1 MDMKFVKG
9 LVIGGLV
16 TTGMVMLWQNDNMFN
31 TNKMM
36 KKGPQNCG
44 GLSISSGQPTRLPRA
59 KASCRFRCLR
69 LHRTQ
74 DARRSSAERRFENT
88 PPIRVRKRRFQHGRY
103 PYGWSTQ
110 DFFP

>member
-36 KKGPQNCG
+36 KKGKKFVKKLG
-44 GLSISSGQPTRLPRA
+44 IM
-59 KASCRFRCLR
+59 
-69 LHRTQ
+69 
-74 DARRSSAERRFENT
+74 
-88 PPIRVRKRRFQHGRY
+88 
-103 PYGWSTQ
+103 
-110 DFFP
+110 